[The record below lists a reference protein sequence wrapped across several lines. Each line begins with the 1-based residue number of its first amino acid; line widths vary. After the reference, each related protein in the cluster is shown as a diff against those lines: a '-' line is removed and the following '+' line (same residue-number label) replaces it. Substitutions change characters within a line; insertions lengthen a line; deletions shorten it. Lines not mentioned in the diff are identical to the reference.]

1 MARTCRSCASTCR
14 AKSSTTSASSSELES
29 AIVIT
34 PDPVCLLIADIS
46 GYTEYL
52 STVEIDHAQDILADL
67 IGTVVTSLRPA
78 FRLAKLEGD
87 AAFCFAPAEKIDG
100 SILLD
105 TIEHCY
111 FSFRR
116 RRRDVRQA
124 TSCECNACVR
134 IPNLNLKFVA
144 HHGVALRQKV
154 AGREELLGSDVI
166 VVHRLLKN
174 DIVEKLE
181 MPAYVALTD
190 KLVQQTDINPT
201 ELGMVEHSETY
212 EHIGELKIWVHDL
225 ERRWQEE
232 DARARVYID
241 DASLLFENVTAID
254 APPQVVW
261 EFMTQPGRRMQWQP
275 AGGVTA
281 VDEIVKPGGR
291 RGKGTVNHCMHGA
304 EVMIEQIL
312 DWRPFDYYTEVS
324 TMPPSMGGMKFT
336 SMYEFEP
343 TPTGTLL
350 HFRIAKPRKAADQQA
365 LEAFGPTMAQLFAQ
379 GLEVL
384 KVEASDLLEA
394 DKAGRVEPELPAP
407 KNADGFLEGI
417 APIQYVG

>member
-1 MARTCRSCASTCR
+1 LIQP
-14 AKSSTTSASSSELES
+14 E
-29 AIVIT
+29 
-34 PDPVCLLIADIS
+34 PVCLLIADIS

-67 IGTVVTSLRPA
+67 IGTVVTSLKPS

-100 SILLD
+100 SLLLD

-124 TSCECNACVR
+124 TSCECNACTR

-144 HHGVALRQKV
+144 HHGVALRQKM

-174 DIVEKLE
+174 DIVEQLE
-181 MPAYVALTD
+181 IPAYVALTD
-190 KLVQQTDINPT
+190 KLVQQMEIDPIA
-201 ELGMVEHSETY
+201 LAMVEHHESY
-212 EHIGELKIWVHDL
+212 EHLGDVKVWVHDL

-232 DARARVYID
+232 DARARVYIEMD
-241 DASLLFENVTAID
+241 DAIVDNATAID
-254 APPQVVW
+254 APPQIVW
-261 EFMTQPGRRMQWQP
+261 DFVTAPGRRMSWQA

-281 VDEIVKPGGR
+281 VDEVVKRGGR
-291 RGKGTVNHCMHGA
+291 RGTGSVNHCMHGA
-304 EVMIEQIL
+304 DAMIEQIV
-312 DWRPFDYYTEVS
+312 DWRPFDYYTEIS
-324 TMPPSMGGMKFT
+324 TMPPAMGGFKFT

-350 HFRIAKPRKAADQQA
+350 HFRIATPRKASDRKMIEQ
-365 LEAFGPTMAQLFAQ
+365 FGPYMIDSFAK

-384 KVEASDLLEA
+384 KQEAATMADMQASD
-394 DKAGRVEPELPAP
+394 RIEPDLPRP
-407 KNADGFLEGI
+407 KNADQFLEGLE
-417 APIQYVG
+417 PIQYVG